1 MAQAEMAL
9 EEGLETPLT
18 LDSTLLGVSNS
29 YKKAHKDIESELCD
43 DDRKL
48 MKQQKALEEKY
59 TRSML
64 GLSLHDTIKE
74 LLVLGDLKLAEK
86 MKNEH
91 KMSDRHFYS
100 LRIDHLSQSFQWEEL
115 EKLSKSKKI
124 SMEAF
129 VEACIKQHKMV
140 EALTYILKCRDDKKL
155 KYLIR
160 AE

>member
-1 MAQAEMAL
+1 MM
-9 EEGLETPLT
+9 
-18 LDSTLLGVSNS
+18 GVSNS

-48 MKQQKALEEKY
+48 MRQQKALEEKY

-74 LLVLGDLKLAEK
+74 LLLLGDIKQAER
-86 MKNEH
+86 MKNDH

-100 LRIDHLSQSFQWEEL
+100 LRIDQLSQNFQWDEL
-115 EKLSKSKKI
+115 EKLSKNKKI
-124 SMEAF
+124 GMETF
-129 VEACIKQHKMV
+129 VEVCIKQHNMI
-140 EALTYILKCRDDKKL
+140 EAKKYILKCRDDKKI
-155 KYLIR
+155 KYFTR

>member
-1 MAQAEMAL
+1 MAL

-29 YKKAHKDIESELCD
+29 YKKAHKEIESELCD

-48 MKQQKALEEKY
+48 MKQQKSLEEKY

-74 LLVLGDLKLAEK
+74 LLLLGDIKQAEK
-86 MKNEH
+86 MKSDH

-100 LRIDHLSQSFQWEEL
+100 LRIDPR
-115 EKLSKSKKI
+115 EKI
-124 SMEAF
+124 NAF
-129 VEACIKQHKMV
+129 YC
-140 EALTYILKCRDDKKL
+140 C
-155 KYLIR
+155 
-160 AE
+160 